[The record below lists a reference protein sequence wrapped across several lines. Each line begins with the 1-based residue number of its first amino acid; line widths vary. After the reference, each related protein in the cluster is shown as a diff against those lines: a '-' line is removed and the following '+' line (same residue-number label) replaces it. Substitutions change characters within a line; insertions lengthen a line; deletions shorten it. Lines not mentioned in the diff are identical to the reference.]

1 MCLDEALCE
10 TFRTSVTKREKDSTA
25 LYTDRKSMSSIR
37 TSSIEEVKNAYST
50 RGGSAYNRSNED
62 RFFLQRLKT
71 YKNII
76 DENSAINKN
85 FLDEDK

>member
-1 MCLDEALCE
+1 
-10 TFRTSVTKREKDSTA
+10 
-25 LYTDRKSMSSIR
+25 MSSIR

-50 RGGSAYNRSNED
+50 RGAYNRSNED

-71 YKNII
+71 YKNIV

-85 FLDEDK
+85 FLEEDK